1 MSLKYQL
8 RTPRFGILR
17 GMQTGVPP
25 APAPKAWAAL
35 LGEHDP
41 PPFRAREGHLDSP
54 FVLAAD
60 HAGQLLPGEL
70 GTLGLTQT
78 ELDTHIAWDIGIG
91 GVTERL
97 ALALGA
103 FVILQ
108 TYSRLVID
116 CNRPLESST
125 SIVDHSEHT
134 PIPGN
139 RALSPQ
145 QAAARAQAIFHPYH
159 QRIVAELERR
169 ERTQQRT
176 IFIAMHSFTPRF
188 KGSDRPWH
196 CGVLYNRDD
205 RLARPLIQLLADE
218 GLEVGDN
225 QPYFVSDDSD
235 YAIPHYG
242 ERRGHLHVELELRQD
257 LITTPEQQASWAILL
272 ARVLPAAVA
281 AQAVAAR

>member
-1 MSLKYQL
+1 MH
-8 RTPRFGILR
+8 P
-17 GMQTGVPP
+17 
-25 APAPKAWAAL
+25 L

-60 HAGQLLPGEL
+60 HAGQLIPHAL
-70 GTLGLTQT
+70 GTLGLSSA
-78 ELDTHIAWDIGIG
+78 ELDTHIAWDIGIA
-91 GVTERL
+91 GVTDRL
-97 ALALGA
+97 AHELGA
-103 FVILQ
+103 FLVLQ

-116 CNRPLESST
+116 CNRPLEAST
-125 SIVDHSEHT
+125 SIVDHSDQT
-134 PIPGN
+134 AIPGN
-139 RALSPQ
+139 RALSPE

-159 QRIVAELERR
+159 QRILAELERR
-169 ERTQQRT
+169 ERAQQQT
-176 IFIAMHSFTPRF
+176 IFIAMHSFTPYF
-188 KGSDRPWH
+188 KGFDRPWH

-205 RLARPLIQLLADE
+205 RLARPLIQLLASE

-257 LITTPEQQASWAILL
+257 LITSAEQQASWATLL

-281 AQAVAAR
+281 AHAVAAG